1 MYKLCY
7 FEGLIIG
14 GIVNFN
20 FWKRLKNE
28 KLKKKNFCFEK
39 MGIVLEY
46 IYIVCY
52 KIEKWVFIKKNKLR
66 IGYGID
72 II

>member
-1 MYKLCY
+1 MKK
-7 FEGLIIG
+7 I
-14 GIVNFN
+14 
-20 FWKRLKNE
+20 E
-28 KLKKKNFCFEK
+28 KWEIKKKNFCFEK

>member
-1 MYKLCY
+1 MKKI
-7 FEGLIIG
+7 EKWEI
-14 GIVNFN
+14 
-20 FWKRLKNE
+20 KNIF
-28 KLKKKNFCFEK
+28 FCFEK